1 MEFRP
6 VDGSALT
13 ALLQQSRLSWL
24 PKYRIISADFS
35 KGDECI
41 EIINTDKFHDHGGFL
56 PRTSA
61 AALLQL
67 LSTGYEV
74 KYDERSR
81 YRKIEYTDGET
92 FVALRQYAHRHRWQG
107 DPSITRLAIWSQA
120 RRTAYTA
127 ASDMRKVL
135 KEHYVYLHCHCA
147 NCKERLRE
155 LLEGERK
162 MKKKKKEKQTRVR
175 TRRVTRNM
183 DQEPLPPKRMR
194 K

>member
-1 MEFRP
+1 MWDTHHLHTDSLQMEFRP
-6 VDGSALT
+6 VDDSALT

-81 YRKIEYTDGET
+81 YQKKLNTQ
-92 FVALRQYAHRHRWQG
+92 VV
-107 DPSITRLAIWSQA
+107 RL
-120 RRTAYTA
+120 
-127 ASDMRKVL
+127 V
-135 KEHYVYLHCHCA
+135 
-147 NCKERLRE
+147 
-155 LLEGERK
+155 
-162 MKKKKKEKQTRVR
+162 
-175 TRRVTRNM
+175 
-183 DQEPLPPKRMR
+183 
-194 K
+194 